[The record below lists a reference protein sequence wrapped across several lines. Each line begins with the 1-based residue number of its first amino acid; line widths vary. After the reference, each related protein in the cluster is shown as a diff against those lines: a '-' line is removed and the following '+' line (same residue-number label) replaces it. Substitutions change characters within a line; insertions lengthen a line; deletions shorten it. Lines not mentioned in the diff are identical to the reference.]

1 MSKMNPCWKA
11 NKLLLFLLHQRPHSS
26 TFPGCIYGGWSR
38 AGNLS
43 VWTAWLREQC
53 HLVIIL
59 GEGKYNVSARA
70 NIPAPCFS
78 STWFN
83 TETSIWFLLA
93 FEDLWFLS
101 SDSRFKNEINHFC
114 MVRSCCLLPTCF
126 PFKMALYS
134 FCCPSGFCCFFYLRP
149 PNWKWAKRSD
159 WGARVLH
166 WKHQLEPRSPAPGSR
181 WGEHPSVHFCRSTLL
196 SWGSISDGSRS
207 QSAVTVLTPPSF
219 SELFWTDL
227 N

>member
-1 MSKMNPCWKA
+1 MVVGPGLGISVSE
-11 NKLLLFLLHQRPHSS
+11 QTGSGSS
-26 TFPGCIYGGWSR
+26 ATWSSFWVRENTMCLQEQIFP
-38 AGNLS
+38 L
-43 VWTAWLREQC
+43 
-53 HLVIIL
+53 
-59 GEGKYNVSARA
+59 
-70 NIPAPCFS
+70 PASP
-78 STWFN
+78 STWFS
-83 TETSIWFLLA
+83 TETSIWFWLA

-114 MVRSCCLLPTCF
+114 MVRSWCLLPTCF